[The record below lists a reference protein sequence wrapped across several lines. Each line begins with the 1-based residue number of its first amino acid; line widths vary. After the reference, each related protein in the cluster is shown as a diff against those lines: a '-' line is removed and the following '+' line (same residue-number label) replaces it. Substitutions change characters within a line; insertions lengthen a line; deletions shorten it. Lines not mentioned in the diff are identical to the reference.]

1 MIDYEG
7 LIIEIDKELESV
19 IPDFLESR
27 HKDCLL
33 IDDLLMHNNMDEIS
47 RLGHRLKGTGG
58 SYGFDVISDIG
69 RILEVAVAEEDPE
82 AVDFARQ
89 ALKLYLEQIR
99 IVYV

>member
-1 MIDYEG
+1 MDFNG
-7 LIIEIDKELESV
+7 TIIEIDKELESV
-19 IPDFLESR
+19 IPEFIERR

-33 IDDLLMHNNMDEIS
+33 LDNLLLANDMEEIS

-69 RILEVAVAEEDPE
+69 RNLEVAVAEEDLA
-82 AVDFARQ
+82 AVDFERQ
-89 ALKLYLEQIR
+89 ALKRYLEQIR